1 MSRDAG
7 DQLDLLTRQY
17 YDQVDEYHPPPNPAK
32 LTDSRSPTYVA
43 MYGLESWELDALD
56 LAALDGMV
64 SGAIEGFLDQ
74 DIYDEMLEREESDKA
89 AVLAAARSL
98 RSEDGLER

>member
-1 MSRDAG
+1 
-7 DQLDLLTRQY
+7 
-17 YDQVDEYHPPPNPAK
+17 
-32 LTDSRSPTYVA
+32 